1 MLAWRDGDDD
11 VIALTCPPGVDL
23 LVTAAEFCDLVDDH
37 PGDGFSAPGCE
48 IGRDNLEGVFGGVDG
63 FDSGAVVSG
72 VVDAENAAA
81 DAVGLGADAVGAV
94 ACFRDAEDDFVVH
107 AGEGFALFAHDFGG
121 SEIKG
126 IHFQLVV
133 FREWDGV
140 IEFTGFDVTLTEV
153 HFRPFDF
160 EQASAVFLH
169 MCFAVEGEFHGF
181 APAVGMRGD
190 EGADEFG
197 VLLDQGVPLGFL
209 ADTEHFGDVRCHF
222 HSDAIFRRESGNGGC
237 LGNGKGMPVEWRESL
252 GTREIGGIYCSAFS
266 FMVKG
271 LL

>member
-1 MLAWRDGDDD
+1 M
-11 VIALTCPPGVDL
+11 
-23 LVTAAEFCDLVDDH
+23 
-37 PGDGFSAPGCE
+37 
-48 IGRDNLEGVFGGVDG
+48 
-63 FDSGAVVSG
+63 
-72 VVDAENAAA
+72 
-81 DAVGLGADAVGAV
+81 
-94 ACFRDAEDDFVVH
+94 H

-222 HSDAIFRRESGNGGC
+222 HSDTIFRRESGNGGC
-237 LGNGKGMPVEWRESL
+237 LGNGKGMPVEWLKHYNYERPHQGYRNMGRRPIE
-252 GTREIGGIYCSAFS
+252 TIEAF
-266 FMVKG
+266 KNQ
-271 LL
+271 LKTIRKED